1 MLRSKEDQMSTYE
14 IKSKIALESAPDI
27 RGIIVGILRDGKYKV
42 LLDKDW
48 HTGRTMIYSQRELTL
63 VN

>member
-1 MLRSKEDQMSTYE
+1 MSTYE

-27 RGIIVGILRDGKYKV
+27 KGIIVGILRDGKYKV

>member
-14 IKSKIALESAPDI
+14 IKSKIALESAPNI
-27 RGIIVGILRDGKYKV
+27 KGIIVDVLKNGKFKV

-48 HTGRTMIYSQRELTL
+48 HTGRTMIYSQGELTL

>member
-1 MLRSKEDQMSTYE
+1 MLRSKEGQMSTYE
-14 IKSKIALESAPDI
+14 IKSKIALQSAPNI
-27 RGIIVGILRDGKYKV
+27 KGIIVGILKDGKYKV

-48 HTGRTMIYSQRELTL
+48 HTGRTMIYSSGELQL

>member
-14 IKSKIALESAPDI
+14 IKSKIALQGAPDVM
-27 RGIIVGILRDGKYKV
+27 GIIVDILKNGKFKV

-48 HTGRTMIYSQRELTL
+48 QTGRTMIYSQGELTL